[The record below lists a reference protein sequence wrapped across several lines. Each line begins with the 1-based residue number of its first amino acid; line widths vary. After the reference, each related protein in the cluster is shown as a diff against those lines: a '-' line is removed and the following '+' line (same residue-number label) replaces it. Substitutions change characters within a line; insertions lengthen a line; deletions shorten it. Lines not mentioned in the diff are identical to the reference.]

1 MSLKKDMLNLYYPN
15 LERSMSTFRRSPPM
29 SLSPDNRVNDHPLIL
44 GFDPGRDKC
53 GVALVGTDR
62 SICFHEVVAADAAV
76 SVINTLQQQYGP
88 TQLVMGNQTT
98 SRQWRQKLEQQLG
111 VALPITMIDERYSTL
126 EARDRYWTMY
136 PPKGLARL
144 IPQGMRD
151 VPRPID
157 DIVAIILVERYLDQV
172 TDERA

>member
-1 MSLKKDMLNLYYPN
+1 M
-15 LERSMSTFRRSPPM
+15 T
-29 SLSPDNRVNDHPLIL
+29 VTQDHLTNALPLIL

-53 GVALVGTDR
+53 GVAVVGTDR
-62 SICFHEVVAADAAV
+62 SVSFHEVVPAAEAIAT
-76 SVINTLQQQYGP
+76 INSLGQQYDI
-88 TQLVMGNQTT
+88 TQLVLGNQTT
-98 SRQWRQKLEQQLG
+98 ALQWRQQLEQNLTPP
-111 VALPITMIDERYSTL
+111 LPIAMIDERYSTL

-136 PPKGLARL
+136 PPKGLVRL

-172 TDERA
+172 TDGRSLST

>member
-1 MSLKKDMLNLYYPN
+1 MSI
-15 LERSMSTFRRSPPM
+15 
-29 SLSPDNRVNDHPLIL
+29 SPDNLTPPPSLIL

-53 GVALVGTDR
+53 GVAVVGADR
-62 SICFHEVVAADAAV
+62 KIWFHEVVAAAAAV
-76 SVINTLQQQYGP
+76 SVLDRLQQQYDP

-98 SRQWRQKLEQQLG
+98 SLQWKQQLEQQLA
-111 VALPITMIDERYSTL
+111 VPLPIAMIDERHSTL

-144 IPQGMRD
+144 VPQGMRD

-157 DIVAIILVERYLDQV
+157 DIVAIILVERYLDQNHS
-172 TDERA
+172 A